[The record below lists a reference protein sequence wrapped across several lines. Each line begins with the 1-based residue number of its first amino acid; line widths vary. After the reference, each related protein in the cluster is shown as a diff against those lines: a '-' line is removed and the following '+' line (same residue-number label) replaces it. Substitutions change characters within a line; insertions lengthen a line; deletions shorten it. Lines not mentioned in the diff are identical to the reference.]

1 VGNKE
6 LMNMQTQSSNAGI
19 NIHSGRVA
27 PLNQANVDTD
37 QIIPKQFLTAVT
49 RSGYGKHLFHDWR
62 YLDQHEQVLNP
73 DFALNKPE
81 HQGAS
86 ILLTRENFGCGS
98 SREHAPWSLDDYG
111 FKVVI
116 ATSFADIFYGNCI
129 NNQLL
134 PVQLTSHEI
143 DQLFAAVEANAAVE
157 VTINLQEQN
166 VKVNDLSFHFDIAE
180 QHKTNLLKGLDAI
193 GLTLELSDKIKA
205 FEDSR
210 PLWQQA

>member
-1 VGNKE
+1 
-6 LMNMQTQSSNAGI
+6 MTTTGI
-19 NIHSGRVA
+19 NIHTGSAV

-62 YLDQHEQVLNP
+62 YLDQYEQVPNP
-73 DFALNKPE
+73 DFVLNKAQ

-86 ILLTRENFGCGS
+86 VLLTRENFGCGS

-116 ATSFADIFYGNCI
+116 GTSFADIFYDNCI

-134 PVQLTSHEI
+134 PVQLASEQM
-143 DQLFAAVEANAAVE
+143 DQLFDAVANDASVQIT
-157 VTINLQEQN
+157 VNLQQQ
-166 VKVNDLSFHFDIAE
+166 KVTVGELSFSFYIAE

-193 GLTLELSDKIKA
+193 GQTLELDAKITE
-205 FEDSR
+205 FENNL
-210 PLWQQA
+210 PEWQRA

>member
-1 VGNKE
+1 
-6 LMNMQTQSSNAGI
+6 MTTGI
-19 NIHSGRVA
+19 NIHTGSAV

-62 YLDQHEQVLNP
+62 YLDQHEQVPNP
-73 DFALNKPE
+73 DFVLNKPE
-81 HQGAS
+81 YQGAS

-134 PVQLTSHEI
+134 PVQLASSAMDSLFELVEN
-143 DQLFAAVEANAAVE
+143 DASAQLTV
-157 VTINLQEQN
+157 NLQQQTVSVGE
-166 VKVNDLSFHFDIAE
+166 LSFAFEIAE

-193 GLTLELSDKIKA
+193 GQTLELNDKITA
-205 FEDSR
+205 FENSL
-210 PLWQQA
+210 PEWQKA

>member
-1 VGNKE
+1 
-6 LMNMQTQSSNAGI
+6 MTTTGI
-19 NIHSGRVA
+19 NIHTGSA
-27 PLNQANVDTD
+27 MPLNQANVDTD
-37 QIIPKQFLTAVT
+37 QIIPKQFLTSVT

-62 YLDQHEQVLNP
+62 YLDQHEKVPNP
-73 DFALNKPE
+73 DFVFNKAQ

-86 ILLTRENFGCGS
+86 VLLTRENFGCGS

-134 PVQLTSHEI
+134 PVQLTSEQI
-143 DQLFAAVEANAAVE
+143 DQLFAAVEADAKVLIT
-157 VTINLQEQN
+157 VNLQEQS
-166 VKVNDLSFHFDIAE
+166 VIVNELSFSFNIAE

-193 GLTLELSDKIKA
+193 GQTLELDAQITE
-205 FEDSR
+205 FENNL
-210 PLWQQA
+210 PEWQRA

>member
-1 VGNKE
+1 
-6 LMNMQTQSSNAGI
+6 MTMQNQDAGI
-19 NIHSGRVA
+19 NIHTGRIA

-37 QIIPKQFLTAVT
+37 QIIPKQFLTSVT

-73 DFALNKPE
+73 EFALNNPE
-81 HQGAS
+81 YQGAS

-98 SREHAPWSLDDYG
+98 SREHAPWALDDYG

-134 PVQLTSHEI
+134 PVQLKSAEI
-143 DQLFAAVEANAAVE
+143 DQLFAAVDGNANVAVT
-157 VTINLQEQN
+157 VNLQQQSVN
-166 VKVNDLSFHFDIAE
+166 VNELSFHFEIAE
-180 QHKTNLLKGLDAI
+180 QHKTSLLKGLDAI
-193 GLTLELSDKIKA
+193 GLTLELDAQITA
-205 FEDSR
+205 FENNL
-210 PLWQQA
+210 PKWQTA